1 MRYKMTSQWP
11 PVVCN
16 NLATISLTLN
26 VKEAIMVT
34 KHPICPDRI
43 RKVPKQ
49 FSWLDHR
56 LVSEHY
62 IDRCTHTAAALYLFL
77 VTVSD
82 AKGMSY
88 YADQTLAQRLGMDAS
103 ELTRVR
109 SELVDIGL
117 IAYRKPLYQV
127 LAINAEPVRQIGGL
141 QSVEQIFKRIGE
153 GRP

>member
-62 IDRCTHTAAALYLFL
+62 IDRCTHTAVALYLFL

-127 LAINAEPVRQIGGL
+127 LAINAEPVRQNGGL

>member
-1 MRYKMTSQWP
+1 
-11 PVVCN
+11 
-16 NLATISLTLN
+16 
-26 VKEAIMVT
+26 MVT

-62 IDRCTHTAAALYLFL
+62 IDRCTHKASVLYLFL

-88 YADQTLAQRLGMDAS
+88 YSNRTLAQRLGMDES
-103 ELTRVR
+103 EVSRVR

-127 LAINAEPVRQIGGL
+127 LAIEAEPVRQSSGL
-141 QSVEQIFKRIGE
+141 QSVEQIFKQIGE